1 MKRSFCAFII
11 MISVFAF
18 SACGKVETESR
29 NEQTNTTN
37 ETIQTFG
44 PVSNSQSGDFT
55 SKESDNT
62 GKILVAYFSWA
73 DNAIQGDIDAVTSP
87 SVTEPGNV
95 AQLAS
100 WVSGE
105 TGGDLFSIQVK
116 EPYPSDWDG
125 RGK

>member
-11 MISVFAF
+11 MILVFVF

-37 ETIQTFG
+37 ETIQAFE

-62 GKILVAYFSWA
+62 GEILVAYFSWA

>member
-37 ETIQTFG
+37 ETIQAFE

-62 GKILVAYFSWA
+62 
-73 DNAIQGDIDAVTSP
+73 
-87 SVTEPGNV
+87 
-95 AQLAS
+95 
-100 WVSGE
+100 
-105 TGGDLFSIQVK
+105 
-116 EPYPSDWDG
+116 
-125 RGK
+125 